1 MNYRERSSHADD
13 YIDRASDGFGW
24 KPIVLVGIVFIALL
38 ALLVF
43 VPSGRS
49 VGAPGRQA
57 ITSGVKS
64 ARPLLHPRAR
74 CSQTLTLSSYD
85 PEL

>member
-38 ALLVF
+38 ALFVF

-49 VGAPGRQA
+49 GKTSNNQQGGISAPA
-57 ITSGVKS
+57 PS
-64 ARPLLHPRAR
+64 
-74 CSQTLTLSSYD
+74 SQSSVF
-85 PEL
+85 PNPNPK